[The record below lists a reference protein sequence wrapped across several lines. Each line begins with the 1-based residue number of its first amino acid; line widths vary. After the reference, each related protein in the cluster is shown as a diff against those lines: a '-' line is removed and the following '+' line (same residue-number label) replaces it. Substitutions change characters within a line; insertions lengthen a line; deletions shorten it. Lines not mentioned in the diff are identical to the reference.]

1 MPTSYFKPIAVID
14 EVGAIGR
21 IGIWHVDVGHT
32 AAVGAPM
39 PRMAGA
45 WGYSLDELDPGK
57 VRSLIA
63 DRFIV
68 LASNT
73 DLLERLEIPNLG
85 IVDVAR
91 TVDSA
96 RTEITKLQDAF
107 DTHAAGSRTKLTAPD
122 WPEVPDPYGTAAS
135 VPMYPSSDE
144 RTGQTYPLARGFE
157 KLANAWE
164 QVEKQRVQRPFLK
177 PLGGDELRPL
187 PLVTVGTPA

>member
-14 EVGAIGR
+14 EVGAIGS

-32 AAVGAPM
+32 AAAGAPM

-45 WGYSLDELDPGK
+45 WGYSLEGLDPGK

-63 DRFIV
+63 GRFIV
-68 LASNT
+68 LAGDT

-85 IVDVAR
+85 IVDVTR

-107 DTHAAGSRTKLTAPD
+107 DTHAAGARTKLTAPD
-122 WPEVPDPYGTAAS
+122 WPEVPDPVEVAAS
-135 VPMYPSSDE
+135 VPTYPSSDE
-144 RTGQTYPLARGFE
+144 RTGQAYPLARGFE

-177 PLGGDELRPL
+177 PHGGDELRPL

>member
-14 EVGAIGR
+14 EIDEIGR

-63 DRFIV
+63 GRFIV
-68 LASNT
+68 FAGDT
-73 DLLERLEIPNLG
+73 DVVERLEIPNLG
-85 IVDVAR
+85 IVDAAR
-91 TVDSA
+91 TVDGG

-122 WPEVPDPYGTAAS
+122 WPELPDPYETAAS

-144 RTGQTYPLARGFE
+144 RTGQAYPLARGFE

-177 PLGGDELRPL
+177 PLGGDDLRPL

>member
-1 MPTSYFKPIAVID
+1 MPVSYFKPIAVID

-45 WGYSLDELDPGK
+45 WGYALEELDPGK
-57 VRSLIA
+57 VRSLIE

-68 LASNT
+68 LAGDT
-73 DLLERLEIPNLG
+73 DLLERLAIAHRG
-85 IVDVAR
+85 IVDVSG
-91 TVDSA
+91 TVECA
-96 RTEITKLQDAF
+96 RTEVTKLQDAF
-107 DTHAAGSRTKLTAPD
+107 EAHAAGSRTKLTAPD
-122 WPEVPDPYGTAAS
+122 WPEVPDPYEIAAY

-144 RTGQTYPLARGFE
+144 RTGQAYPLARGFE
-157 KLANAWE
+157 KLATAWE

-177 PLGGDELRPL
+177 PFGGDELRPL
-187 PLVTVGTPA
+187 PLVTR